1 MELKKYPLNEIH
13 RSNKVCHKN
22 IHLKNIDSNDFM
34 KNLFETFKNQVNFLV
49 LAMWQKM
56 EK

>member
-22 IHLKNIDSNDFM
+22 IHLKNIDSHDFM

-49 LAMWQKM
+49 LAM
-56 EK
+56 